1 MYISARAFKR
11 IFRAVQRSALCTSRR
26 ELSNA
31 YLLAKLRFDT
41 AENEPCKVCRI
52 PAVARDLA
60 GLRTQARPLIL
71 ATGRIRRPHWFA
83 GNRFN
88 SSFYTIMFESR

>member
-1 MYISARAFKR
+1 MVKVISATDECIVDQQKNCFHKKYVLSAFSESV
-11 IFRAVQRSALCTSRR
+11 FSAVSQK
-26 ELSNA
+26 NA
-31 YLLAKLRFDT
+31 RGGPGVVVT
-41 AENEPCKVCRI
+41 
-52 PAVARDLA
+52 AVARDLA